1 MAKILVVDDDERIR
15 ALLLRMLERVGHEVA
30 LAADGDAA
38 IAHYRQRGADLV
50 LADILMPGKDG
61 IEMILELRR
70 EAPELKIIAMSG
82 GGRIGPGC
90 YLGIAEKL
98 GAARTLAK
106 PFSRDEVIA
115 AVEEVLASPGPAKPP
130 AKV

>member
-1 MAKILVVDDDERIR
+1 MANILIVDDDERIR
-15 ALLLRMLERVGHEVA
+15 KLLLRMLEGAGHDVA
-30 LAADGDAA
+30 VAADGDAA
-38 IAHYRQRGADLV
+38 IARFRQRGADII

-98 GAARTLAK
+98 GASYTLAK
-106 PFSRDEVIA
+106 PFSRDEVVA
-115 AVEEVLASPGPAKPP
+115 AVEEVLARPAKSG
-130 AKV
+130 ANED